1 MIVVDASAL
10 LELLLRSAS
19 GQRLVEL
26 LEAELAWA
34 PHPLDAEVL
43 QRVVQS
49 GKHGRLTPSEVA
61 EAIRDLR
68 EAPITGIEHR
78 PPLQAAAAMSAAL
91 SGYDAL
97 YAALAAELG
106 CRLVTADTGLAR
118 TVRAQLG
125 GEAEL
130 LGTSGRSGA

>member
-10 LELLLRSAS
+10 LELLLRSGS

-34 PHPLDAEVL
+34 PHLLDAEVL

-61 EAIRDLR
+61 EAIRNLR
-68 EAPITGIEHR
+68 GAPITRVDHR
-78 PPLQAAAAMSAAL
+78 PLLEAVAAMSTAL
-91 SGYDAL
+91 SGYEAL

-106 CRLVTADTGLAR
+106 CRLVTADERLAR

-130 LGTSGRSGA
+130 LGISGRSGA